1 MRIWHNGVPQ
11 GSVLEPV
18 LFNLYVNDLSDHLNS
33 ENPHQY
39 ADDTTFYVSA
49 RPTDIA
55 TCESRLQRA
64 LDQLSS
70 WSKGCNLTLNP
81 KKTKVVLFSTAQMAR
96 LHCLDDYCPNL
107 SVDGQLIERV
117 ETTRLLG
124 TDLHQNLNWKNDS
137 DSKITSSY
145 STMSVLK
152 KLKHLAPFQLRK
164 QLAELLILTKI
175 DYNDVVTYPANE
187 RLLKRLQK
195 VQSAA
200 AGFVLNRFASTKDV
214 LKLGWIPIHERR
226 QFNLL
231 KLAHKAIHN
240 PHWPTQL
247 ELEEYVPARTLRSSS
262 TFNVHCNFAPT
273 SFRHSAA
280 TLFNSLPANIR
291 ESHHFSGFLYK
302 AKSFLKTKAQD
313 RLDYF

>member
-1 MRIWHNGVPQ
+1 MLG
-11 GSVLEPV
+11 LV

-33 ENPHQY
+33 ANSHQY
-39 ADDTTFYVSA
+39 ADDATFYVSA

-64 LDQLSS
+64 LDQISS

-81 KKTKVVLFSTAQMAR
+81 KKTKVVLFSTAWMAR
-96 LHCLDDYCPNL
+96 VHCLNDCCPNL

-124 TDLHQNLNWKNDS
+124 TDLHQNLNWKKDS
-137 DSKITSSY
+137 DSKITSCY
-145 STMSVLK
+145 STISVLK
-152 KLKHLAPFQLRK
+152 KLNYLAPFQLRK
-164 QLAELLILTKI
+164 QLAESLILTKI

-187 RLLKRLQK
+187 RLLKRLQRM
-195 VQSAA
+195 QSAA
-200 AGFVLNRFASTKDV
+200 AGFVLNRFASTKDA
-214 LKLGWIPIHERR
+214 LKLGWLSSHERR

-247 ELEEYVPARTLRSSS
+247 KLEQYVPA
-262 TFNVHCNFAPT
+262 
-273 SFRHSAA
+273 
-280 TLFNSLPANIR
+280 
-291 ESHHFSGFLYK
+291 
-302 AKSFLKTKAQD
+302 
-313 RLDYF
+313 